1 MDHVQNYK
9 VPKVFDEDGNELE
22 PDEET
27 VNNAAPKLIN
37 QGKAFPPPPRFS
49 YPNGVFS
56 YVFHS
61 SGR

>member
-37 QGKAFPPPPRFS
+37 QGKAFPPPPFFISEWGFFLRLSF
-49 YPNGVFS
+49 
-56 YVFHS
+56 
-61 SGR
+61 